1 MNEVRLTGK
10 VLNAYQKDNSCL
22 IAKIACTHEH
32 ILGTEK
38 IRCESIFSVVMTD
51 STKINLVEF
60 SVGDTVLVTGYLKI
74 DFRLSN
80 TGQERKKLTIYAT
93 NIEITKTKTG
103 SFYY

>member
-10 VLNAYQKDNSCL
+10 VLNAYKKDNSCL

-32 ILGTEK
+32 TLGIEK

-51 STKINLVEF
+51 TAKINSVEF
-60 SVGDTVLVTGYLKI
+60 SVGDTVLVTGYLKV

-93 NIEITKTKTG
+93 NIEITKTKE
-103 SFYY
+103 FRYF